1 MCVCGSKS
9 LYSNS
14 IENSLRMDVETLCR
28 DTHAHTLY
36 SILYVNEKGWYPNQ
50 NEDGVKLTVKIR
62 AHELLSE
69 K

>member
-1 MCVCGSKS
+1 MYNVSVCGSKS
-9 LYSNS
+9 LYSYS

-28 DTHAHTLY
+28 DTHY